1 MKTVQR
7 INTNIKSHDRATP
20 KLSAGFVNSQFLAIG
35 NSSIDQ
41 KDRQHSSNYL
51 RSYKNESSKK
61 TLNVTDN
68 SKNNSYQNNESIQM
82 SSSNSNAFSD
92 DSEQMEDI
100 DSKSQV
106 NIENSSSLEQEIIN
120 YI

>member
-1 MKTVQR
+1 
-7 INTNIKSHDRATP
+7 
-20 KLSAGFVNSQFLAIG
+20 
-35 NSSIDQ
+35 
-41 KDRQHSSNYL
+41 
-51 RSYKNESSKK
+51 
-61 TLNVTDN
+61 
-68 SKNNSYQNNESIQM
+68 M

-100 DSKSQV
+100 DSKSHV

>member
-1 MKTVQR
+1 M
-7 INTNIKSHDRATP
+7 SSLHTP
-20 KLSAGFVNSQFLAIG
+20 KNSVSIG
-35 NSSIDQ
+35 VQN
-41 KDRQHSSNYL
+41 R
-51 RSYKNESSKK
+51 YKNESSKK

-106 NIENSSSLEQEIIN
+106 NIENSSSLEHEIIN